1 LILLIFASCVTG
13 ITGMSYLTPFH
24 QDKCL
29 SVFMF
34 FYRQM
39 SVAVNNQAFSNDW
52 LGTDSVY
59 EKVAPMTVKT

>member
-34 FYRQM
+34 FIGKWVLQWIIRPSAM
-39 SVAVNNQAFSNDW
+39 IG
-52 LGTDSVY
+52 L
-59 EKVAPMTVKT
+59 ELILCMKR